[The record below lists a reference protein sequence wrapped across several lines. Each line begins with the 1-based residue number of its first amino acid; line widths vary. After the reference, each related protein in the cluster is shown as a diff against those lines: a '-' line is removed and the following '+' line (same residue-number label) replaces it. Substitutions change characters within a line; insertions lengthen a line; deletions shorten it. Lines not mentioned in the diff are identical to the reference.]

1 MPTENKNTSAVKIAH
16 PTKNTNKKPAESS
29 TKSSK
34 TSVLGSLSDAD
45 LLAMIPDSEKSSDVK
60 VVQEIQPKNTKN
72 STNQNKPVPV
82 PVMVLDSKQA
92 KPKAKSP
99 PKIIEISDDSSPI
112 RPAPSA
118 GGGGPAAGCPPA
130 PPAIRQELATA
141 GPKSVSSA
149 QGQKSPAAG
158 PWMQGMDPQN
168 QPNLPWPTSTGPSS
182 STNRSRSRS
191 TEKDQQ
197 QFDRRGDRR
206 SSRDDYNRGRDYD
219 RREPDRVHRGG
230 DRGGHRRDY
239 DRRYSRDDHRERD
252 YDRNRGDR
260 YSRGNFLD

>member
-1 MPTENKNTSAVKIAH
+1 MPSENKNSSAAVTAQPAAAAK
-16 PTKNTNKKPAESS
+16 KKPESS
-29 TKSSK
+29 KSS

-60 VVQEIQPKNTKN
+60 VVQEIIPKNAK
-72 STNQNKPVPV
+72 STNQNKPIIPV
-82 PVMVLDSKQA
+82 AIVLDSPQ
-92 KPKAKSP
+92 PKHAS
-99 PKIIEISDDSSPI
+99 PKIIEISDDSSPTK
-112 RPAPSA
+112 PASA
-118 GGGGPAAGCPPA
+118 GPPA
-130 PPAIRQELATA
+130 PPAIRQELAA
-141 GPKSVSSA
+141 PKSAASA
-149 QGQKSPAAG
+149 QGQSPG

-168 QPNLPWPTSTGPSS
+168 QPNLPWPTSTGSSS
-182 STNRSRSRS
+182 STASRSRS

-197 QFDRRGDRR
+197 FDRHRR

-219 RREPDRVHRGG
+219 RGHRGG
-230 DRGGHRRDY
+230 DRGHRGGGGGGDRRDSDRGHRRDY